1 MYEARE
7 RVHLCASPPLE
18 VMAQPNDGSG
28 RAPVAIVR
36 PTTSITSGVAVTQKL
51 VSASVAFGDLLR
63 GTFGPNGLD
72 KMMYK
77 TSGETAVTNDGAKI
91 VAELLVKHP
100 AAKAF
105 VQLAKSQENACG
117 DGVTGC
123 LIVASELMREAGR
136 LLEKGLHP
144 LVLVEGYQR
153 ALQVTLDTLDARVE
167 QISPADNARLLAVAK
182 TAMMGTTAE
191 SGSDHLAQCIV
202 TAAKTVATE
211 LNGVLHVRTEDVRMS
226 KRGIGGIADT
236 RLVPGLILERRLE
249 LDRLPRHLENG
260 KVAVLSCPLE
270 IETSSREAEIEVTSP
285 DQWVAFMDAEE
296 AQLESKAQAILDC
309 GATLV
314 VCAEGI
320 DPRVLHRCVDAGVFA
335 LPGLERAG
343 AEDVAAATGAM
354 MIDHLDSLDASVLGT
369 FESMHIETLEGED
382 ARRERLHIDVGEQA
396 GLATID
402 VGGGDG
408 VASEE
413 VIRGLYDALCSVTSA
428 METGEVLLGGGSLH
442 MAASLAIKEAAEA
455 QGGRERLAMEA
466 FARSLEAIP
475 AVLATN
481 AGHDHLDTLLALRS
495 LHRDGSPD
503 SGVQQTGHAG
513 PIQSAWSSAETL
525 AHAIEA
531 ACETACGLLRVDQV
545 ISARGD

>member
-1 MYEARE
+1 
-7 RVHLCASPPLE
+7 
-18 VMAQPNDGSG
+18 MAQSNDGSG

-36 PTTSITSGVAVTQKL
+36 PTTSVTSGAAVTQKL
-51 VSASVAFGDLLR
+51 VSAAVAFGDLLR

-77 TSGETAVTNDGAKI
+77 TNGQTAVTNDGAKI

-105 VQLAKSQENACG
+105 VQLAESQENACG

-123 LIVASELMREAGR
+123 LIIASELMREAGR

-153 ALQVTLDTLDARVE
+153 ALEVTLETLDSRVE
-167 QISPADNARLLAVAK
+167 RIKPTDTDRLLAVAK

-191 SGSDHLAQCIV
+191 TGSDHLAQCIV
-202 TAAKTVATE
+202 TAAQTVATE
-211 LNGVLHVRTEDVRMS
+211 RDGVLHVRTEDVRMA
-226 KRGIGGIADT
+226 KRGVGGIADS
-236 RLVPGLILERRLE
+236 RLVSGLILERRLD
-249 LDRLPRHLENG
+249 LDRLPRHLTG
-260 KVAVLSCPLE
+260 GTVAVLSCPLE
-270 IETSSREAEIEVTSP
+270 IESSSRDAEIEVTSP

-296 AQLESKAQAILDC
+296 AQLEAKANAILDC

-314 VCAEGI
+314 FSAEGI
-320 DPRVLHRCVDAGVFA
+320 DTRVLHRCVDKGVFA
-335 LPGLERAG
+335 LGGLERAG
-343 AEDVAAATGAM
+343 AEDIAAATGAM
-354 MIDHLDSLDASVLGT
+354 MIDHLDSLDPSVLGA
-369 FESMHIETLEGED
+369 FKSMHIETLEGDD
-382 ARRERLHIDVGEQA
+382 ARRERLHLDAGTQA
-396 GLATID
+396 GLATVD

-442 MAASLAIKEAAEA
+442 MASSLSIRESAEA

-466 FARSLEAIP
+466 FARALEAIP

-481 AGHDHLDTLLALRS
+481 AGHDHLDTLLILRS
-495 LHRDGSPD
+495 LHRDGSPN
-503 SGVQQTGHAG
+503 SGVQHSGQAG
-513 PIQSAWSSAETL
+513 PVESAWSSAETL

>member
-1 MYEARE
+1 
-7 RVHLCASPPLE
+7 
-18 VMAQPNDGSG
+18 MAQPNDGSG

-36 PTTSITSGVAVTQKL
+36 PTTSVTSGVAVTQKL
-51 VSASVAFGDLLR
+51 VSAAVAFGDLLR

-105 VQLAKSQENACG
+105 VQLAESQENACG

-153 ALQVTLDTLDARVE
+153 ALEVTLSTLDQRVVR
-167 QISPADNARLLAVAK
+167 ILPTDTDRLMAVAK

-191 SGSDHLAQCIV
+191 TGSDHLAQCIV
-202 TAAKTVATE
+202 NAAQTVAT
-211 LNGVLHVRTEDVRMS
+211 NQDGVLHVRTQDVRMA
-226 KRGIGGIADT
+226 KRGNGSIADS
-236 RLVPGLILERRLE
+236 RLVSGLILEHRLD
-249 LDRLPRHLENG
+249 LDRLPRNLSNG
-260 KVAVLSCPLE
+260 TIAVLSCPLE
-270 IETSSREAEIEVTSP
+270 IESASRDSEIEVTSP

-296 AQLESKAQAILDC
+296 TQLEQKSQAVLAS

-314 VCAEGI
+314 FCAEGI
-320 DPRVLHRCVDAGVFA
+320 DPRVLHRLADAGVFA
-335 LPGLERAG
+335 LANLERTG
-343 AEDVAAATGAM
+343 AEDIAAATGAM
-354 MIDHLDSLDASVLGT
+354 MIDHLDSLDDNTLGS
-369 FESMHIETLEGED
+369 FETMHIETLEGDD
-382 ARRERLHIDVGEQA
+382 ARRERLHINAGPNA
-396 GLATID
+396 GLATVD

-413 VIRGLYDALCSVTSA
+413 IIRGLYDALCSVTSA

-442 MAASLAIKEAAEA
+442 MAASLAIKEDAES

-466 FARSLEAIP
+466 FARALEAIP
-475 AVLATN
+475 ASLATN
-481 AGHDHLDTLLALRS
+481 AGHDHLDTLLTLRS
-495 LHRDGSPD
+495 LHRDGSPN
-503 SGVQQTGHAG
+503 SGVQHTGHAG
-513 PIQSAWSSAETL
+513 QIDTAWSSAETL